1 MPPFS
6 PILHPSPLRPLAQ
19 PKAPTSK
26 REKNLIACLPRTP
39 QRGKKKKRRR
49 KKDPVRG
56 HHACELEGSGP
67 GREPCVP
74 NGVPLLVCPYA
85 HLLQMP
91 PVSLAHGAVVSM

>member
-39 QRGKKKKRRR
+39 QRGKKKKEEE
-49 KKDPVRG
+49 KKTRFVATMPASSKVRARG
-56 HHACELEGSGP
+56 GNRVSLMA
-67 GREPCVP
+67 
-74 NGVPLLVCPYA
+74 CPYWCA
-85 HLLQMP
+85 LMP
-91 PVSLAHGAVVSM
+91 TYYKCPRFP